1 MARTTFAVAG
11 QPIDGSASP
20 HLFHLVVAHLARR
33 GVQGIDEEH
42 IESFRVNA
50 TSVGEALRA
59 LLSDPPRH
67 HSTLAS
73 AADDVVRA
81 STPQT
86 NEGAGVSLPRDGALW
101 LSLTSPLKHDLG
113 AWDHLDASKDVQS
126 VNTLRVLDGR
136 VEAMSTDGRAVV
148 RVARLRGVS
157 VDSGAVVALRGGGG
171 AARSIAQ
178 AWVEDGG
185 RVLPVPGRR
194 ALSGLPED
202 AVATHVAAFGVDV
215 DGGEDLLDAPCVLYP
230 AYRVGDAP
238 RGGGRLASSEID
250 GRWMLAAQHL
260 EAWSRCWAPDVAPFL
275 PDVPR
280 LVEDLLALE
289 ARLGTDARDA

>member
-1 MARTTFAVAG
+1 MVRTTFAVAG
-11 QPIDGSASP
+11 HPIDGSASP

-33 GVQGIDEEH
+33 GVQGIDVDQTD
-42 IESFRVNA
+42 SFRLNA
-50 TSVGEALRA
+50 TRVGEALRA
-59 LLSDPPRH
+59 LMSDPPRQR
-67 HSTLAS
+67 SSLAR
-73 AADDVVRA
+73 AAVDVVRA
-81 STPQT
+81 STET
-86 NEGAGVSLPRDGALW
+86 SNEGAQVSLPRDGALW

-113 AWDHLDASKDVQS
+113 AWDHLDGSKDVRS

-178 AWVEDGG
+178 AWVEAGG

-202 AVATHVAAFGVDV
+202 AVATHGAAFGVDV
-215 DGGEDLLDAPCVLYP
+215 DGGEGHLDAPCVLFP
-230 AYRVGDAP
+230 VYRIGDTP
-238 RGGGRLASSEID
+238 RGGGGLTSSEID

-275 PDVPR
+275 PVVPR
-280 LVEDLLALE
+280 LVADLLALE
-289 ARLGTDARDA
+289 AWLGAGVHDA

>member
-1 MARTTFAVAG
+1 MWSVLQHRRPTRARGEPASGRRVVVEFDVAA
-11 QPIDGSASP
+11 Q
-20 HLFHLVVAHLARR
+20 ARPWYM
-33 GVQGIDEEH
+33 G
-42 IESFRVNA
+42 
-50 TSVGEALRA
+50 
-59 LLSDPPRH
+59 PPRCEQGCSKRQH
-67 HSTLAS
+67 AS
-73 AADDVVRA
+73 RA
-81 STPQT
+81 GWPSR
-86 NEGAGVSLPRDGALW
+86 GHVDGWACGRPCG
-101 LSLTSPLKHDLG
+101 SI
-113 AWDHLDASKDVQS
+113 A
-126 VNTLRVLDGR
+126 GR
-136 VEAMSTDGRAVV
+136 VRRQRRRCGPS
-148 RVARLRGVS
+148 
-157 VDSGAVVALRGGGG
+157 GGGG

-178 AWVEDGG
+178 AWVEAGG

-202 AVATHVAAFGVDV
+202 AVATHGAAFGVDV
-215 DGGEDLLDAPCVLYP
+215 DGGEGLLDAPCVLYP

-289 ARLGTDARDA
+289 ARLGADARDA